1 MDEMAGEEVRD
12 IDAFSERLL
21 EKGLLKGRLGAS
33 FIPVMGVNH
42 KQRRAFGF
50 E

>member
-1 MDEMAGEEVRD
+1 MAREAVRD
-12 IDAFSERLL
+12 IDVIAERLMAD
-21 EKGLLKGRLGAS
+21 GRLKGRLRGS

-42 KQRRAFGF
+42 KQRRAFGL